1 MGSRIHWKGNLN
13 NFEQSLK
20 LRQTMKK
27 ILVIVIHPNL
37 KNSVVNKRWIEA
49 LKMYPEKYLVYDLH
63 AAYPSGDIDVKRE
76 QELLEQHDT
85 VIFQFP
91 FYWFNC
97 PPFFKKWLDEVL
109 TYGWAYGSKS
119 GYKMKGKKVALAI
132 SAGIDEQEYAAH
144 GRYKYTMEQL
154 TAPFEI
160 TFHYVQANYRPL
172 FVAYGFEY
180 NTSPASVEKSVHDYL
195 VFTEAVSHLAL

>member
-1 MGSRIHWKGNLN
+1 
-13 NFEQSLK
+13 
-20 LRQTMKK
+20 MKK

-37 KNSVVNKRWIEA
+37 KTSVVNKRWIEV
-49 LKMYPEKYLVYDLH
+49 LRLYPHKYLVHDLH
-63 AAYPSGDIDVKRE
+63 ATYPSGVIDVKKE
-76 QELLEQHDT
+76 QELLEQFDT

-97 PPFFKKWLDEVL
+97 PPFFKQWLDEVL

-119 GYKMKGKKVALAI
+119 GYKMKGKKIALAI
-132 SAGIDEQEYAAH
+132 SAGIDENEYTAN

-160 TFHYVQANYRPL
+160 TFDYVQSNYSPS

-180 NTSPASVEKSVHDYL
+180 NTTPANVEKSTADYL
-195 VFTEAVSHLAL
+195 AFMEAL